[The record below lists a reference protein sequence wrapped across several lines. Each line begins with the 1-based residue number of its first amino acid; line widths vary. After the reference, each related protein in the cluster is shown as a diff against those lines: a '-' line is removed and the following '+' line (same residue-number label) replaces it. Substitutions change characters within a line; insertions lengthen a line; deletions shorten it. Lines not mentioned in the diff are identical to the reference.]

1 MDSYA
6 DLTYLNDFMSKRAI
20 TDNWTDDEKNAAL
33 YIGAND
39 YIDVKYKFAGT
50 AEGET
55 QTLALPTDE
64 VEVTDKVKRANCE
77 AALLY
82 LNGKL
87 FNTELDVNGAIK
99 VKMSREK
106 LDVLEEESEIEY
118 FNSSGQTY
126 LIDHPQI
133 DALLRD
139 YLSSASVG
147 SPSLGYV
154 L

>member
-20 TDNWTDDEKNAAL
+20 TDNWTDDEKSAAL

-39 YIDVKYKFAGT
+39 YIDVKYQFAGT
-50 AEGET
+50 VEDET
-55 QTLALPTDE
+55 QTLALPTNE

-118 FNSSGQTY
+118 FNSTGQTY
-126 LIDHPQI
+126 LIDHPQV

>member
-50 AEGET
+50 AEGEA
-55 QTLALPTDE
+55 QTLALPTNE
-64 VEVTDKVKRANCE
+64 VKVTDKVKRANCE

-118 FNSSGQTY
+118 FNSTGQTY
-126 LIDHPQI
+126 LIDHPQV